1 MQVRLGCT
9 VEERADPQ
17 GVELDVAVRFA
28 EPPPGCATDEL
39 VDTVDY
45 CDLIEAA
52 RSLCAE
58 REFKLIEHLAA
69 ELQARLRRHLPAST
83 ELWLRITKLHP
94 PVKDL
99 EGGVSF
105 SLGAWEPAGR

>member
-1 MQVRLGCT
+1 MQVHLGCSA
-9 VEERADPQ
+9 EERADPQ
-17 GVELDVAVRFA
+17 AVELDVAVRFA
-28 EPPPGCATDEL
+28 ELPRGCESDEL

-45 CDLIEAA
+45 CGLIEAA

-69 ELQARLRRHLPAST
+69 ELRARLCAQLPGAS

-94 PVKDL
+94 PVVDL

-105 SLGAWEPAGR
+105 SLGDWEPPGR

>member
-1 MQVRLGCT
+1 MQVHLGCS

-17 GVELDVAVRFA
+17 AVELDVAVRFA
-28 EPPPGCATDEL
+28 ELPRGCETDEL
-39 VDTVDY
+39 RDTVDY
-45 CDLIEAA
+45 CVLIEAA

-69 ELQARLRRHLPAST
+69 ELKARLREQLPGAS
-83 ELWLRITKLHP
+83 ELWLRVTKLHP

-105 SLGAWEPAGR
+105 SFGDWEPPGR

>member
-1 MQVRLGCT
+1 MQVRLGCS

-17 GVELDVAVRFA
+17 AVELDVAVRFA
-28 EPPPGCATDEL
+28 EPPLGCETDEL
-39 VDTVDY
+39 LDTVDY

-58 REFKLIEHLAA
+58 REFKLIEYLAA
-69 ELQARLRRHLPAST
+69 ELQARLRRHLPGGS
-83 ELWLRITKLHP
+83 ELWLRLTKLHP

-99 EGGVSF
+99 EGGVSI
-105 SLGAWEPAGR
+105 SLGDWVPAGR